1 MEPILFAGHPAGSS
15 LGLVAA
21 FEWLGKPY
29 RLTRVH
35 MPDDML
41 TEAYARVNGRQET
54 PVLIREDGSVL
65 TETMAIARWLELRD
79 DERRISFEPG
89 SAEAHRMHQFIGFLN
104 TGFTGAFTP
113 LWVALEMQDG
123 REDYKQAL
131 RRFGRDLVAR
141 RHHQLEAMIGSSPYL
156 VGDRP
161 SLADAVFV
169 GVARWAEFHQ
179 ALDLT
184 PFPKIQALKARLEAD
199 PAVRFAHA
207 IEDGVLASG
216 SGALHGL
223 LPLEEVLDG
232 VAAPLAA

>member
-1 MEPILFAGHPAGSS
+1 MEPIIFAGHPAGSS

-29 RLTRVH
+29 RATRVH
-35 MPDDML
+35 MPDEML
-41 TEAYARVNGRQET
+41 SEAYGRVNGRRET

-65 TETMAIARWLELRD
+65 TETTAIARWLELRD
-79 DERRISFEPG
+79 EEHRISFATD

-113 LWVALEMQDG
+113 LWVALEMQG
-123 REDYKQAL
+123 GSEAYKEAL
-131 RRFGRDLVAR
+131 RTFGRDLVAH
-141 RHHQLEAMIGSSPYL
+141 RHRQLEAMIGSSAYL
-156 VGDRP
+156 AGDRP
-161 SLADAVFV
+161 SLADAVFI

-184 PFPKIQALKARLEAD
+184 PFPKIQALKARLEPD

-207 IEDGVLASG
+207 IEDGVPAIG
-216 SGALHGL
+216 SGALRGL
-223 LPLEEVLDG
+223 LPLEEVLG
-232 VAAPLAA
+232 KLGARLAA

>member
-1 MEPILFAGHPAGSS
+1 MEPIIFAGHPAGSS

-29 RLTRVH
+29 RVTRVH
-35 MPDDML
+35 MPDAML

-79 DERRISFEPG
+79 DEHRISFAAG

-113 LWVALEMQDG
+113 LWVALEMQG
-123 REDYKQAL
+123 GSEAYRQAL
-131 RRFGRDLVAR
+131 QTFGRDLVAR
-141 RHHQLEAMIGSSPYL
+141 RHRQLEAMIGSSPYL

-161 SLADAVFV
+161 TLADAVFI

-207 IEDGVLASG
+207 IEDGVPATG
-216 SGALHGL
+216 SGALRGL
-223 LPLEEVLDG
+223 LPLDEVLGG

>member
-1 MEPILFAGHPAGSS
+1 MEPIIFAGHPAGSS

-29 RLTRVH
+29 RATRVH
-35 MPDDML
+35 MPDAML
-41 TEAYARVNGRQET
+41 TEAYKRVNGRQET

-79 DERRISFEPG
+79 DERRISFDPG

-113 LWVALEMQDG
+113 LWIALEMPDG
-123 REDYKQAL
+123 DQAYRQAL
-131 RRFGRDLVAR
+131 RTLGRSLVAH
-141 RHHQLEAMIGSSPYL
+141 RHRQLEAMMGASPYL
-156 VGDRP
+156 IGDRP

-207 IEDGVLASG
+207 IEDGVPAAG
-216 SGALHGL
+216 TGALSAL
-223 LPLEEVLDG
+223 LPLQEVLRRT
-232 VAAPLAA
+232 ATPLAA